1 MAQRIANR
9 FPADLNQNQALGV
22 GLPFNGGGD
31 AVFNSNYTTKDQT
44 KSNLVNFFLTNK
56 GERPFRPNFGANLR
70 ADIFQAATESDYDL
84 LKEKISFEISQ
95 NFPNINVDSV
105 VFFEICILFFTVCL
119 IVSTLSNCSPSV
131 RSKIEQFASLEIPD
145 PFT

>member
-95 NFPNINVDSV
+95 NFPNINVDSIIIV
-105 VFFEICILFFTVCL
+105 GSEDHNTIRVTISYSIKSFGLTDEINLTFE
-119 IVSTLSNCSPSV
+119 
-131 RSKIEQFASLEIPD
+131 
-145 PFT
+145 

>member
-9 FPADLNQNQALGV
+9 FPADLNKNQALGV

-31 AVFNSNYTTKDQT
+31 AVFNSNYTTKDQI
-44 KSNLVNFFLTNK
+44 KSNLINFFLTNK

-70 ADIFQAATESDYDL
+70 ADIFQAATEADYDL

-95 NFPNINVDSV
+95 NFPNINVDSIIIV
-105 VFFEICILFFTVCL
+105 GSEDLNTIRVTISYSIKSFGITDEINLTFE
-119 IVSTLSNCSPSV
+119 
-131 RSKIEQFASLEIPD
+131 
-145 PFT
+145 

>member
-9 FPADLNQNQALGV
+9 FPADLNKNQALGV
-22 GLPFNGGGD
+22 SLPFNGGGD
-31 AVFNSNYTTKDQT
+31 AVFSSNYTTKDQT
-44 KSNLVNFFLTNK
+44 KSNLINFFLTNK

-95 NFPNINVDSV
+95 NFPNINLDGINILGSEDLNAITVTISYSIKSFGITDELNLT
-105 VFFEICILFFTVCL
+105 FE
-119 IVSTLSNCSPSV
+119 
-131 RSKIEQFASLEIPD
+131 
-145 PFT
+145 

>member
-70 ADIFQAATESDYDL
+70 ADIFQTATESDYDL

-95 NFPNINVDSV
+95 NFPNINVDSIIIV
-105 VFFEICILFFTVCL
+105 GSEDLNTIRVTISYSIKSFGLTDEINLTFE
-119 IVSTLSNCSPSV
+119 
-131 RSKIEQFASLEIPD
+131 
-145 PFT
+145 

>member
-9 FPADLNQNQALGV
+9 FPADLNKNQALGV

-44 KSNLVNFFLTNK
+44 KSNIINFFLTNK

-84 LKEKISFEISQ
+84 LKEKIAFEISN
-95 NFPNINVDSV
+95 NFPNVNLDSV
-105 VFFEICILFFTVCL
+105 IIVGSEDLNAITVTISYSLNSFGITDEVTLEFE
-119 IVSTLSNCSPSV
+119 
-131 RSKIEQFASLEIPD
+131 
-145 PFT
+145 

>member
-9 FPADLNQNQALGV
+9 FPADLNKNQALGV
-22 GLPFNGGGD
+22 SLPFNGGGD
-31 AVFNSNYTTKDQT
+31 AVFSQNYTTKDQT
-44 KSNLVNFFLTNK
+44 KSNLINFFLTNK

-95 NFPNINVDSV
+95 NFPNINLDGINILGSEDLNAITVTISYSIKSFGITDELNLT
-105 VFFEICILFFTVCL
+105 FE
-119 IVSTLSNCSPSV
+119 
-131 RSKIEQFASLEIPD
+131 
-145 PFT
+145 